1 MLLTFISNESE
12 ELVSSQIAL
21 DFSHKIRQYFSGQ
34 SDECA
39 IKSIIDSNKYNH
51 DPVLLTEIFEK
62 VDQIFMQV
70 EMVRREAQKIAKK
83 VKNP

>member
-39 IKSIIDSNKYNH
+39 IKSIIDSNKFNH

-70 EMVRREAQKIAKK
+70 EMVRKEA
-83 VKNP
+83 